1 MPWTARE
8 WDAFDLWIAAWIAE
22 RPELHKLSK
31 KARWHLAKTAWNEM
45 RRREKAAERL
55 HLNSLDDRY
64 SVRGDR
70 TKQDR

>member
-8 WDAFDLWIAAWIAE
+8 WDAFDLWIAAWIA
-22 RPELHKLSK
+22 ELHKLSK